1 MIFISKEKG
10 NKKLKQNIILG
21 ILIIVLVTGFA
32 LYNKMNEKEPV
43 DYFRVTG
50 LRSEE
55 NGVIEEYRI
64 LKKIVT
70 ESKLKDDMVNSITFG
85 KENILEYFDKEYF
98 ENKKLAMIVLYEDDS
113 KDYLYTID
121 DVVYNEARTDVTIE
135 YTYKHDGYAGTLD
148 TAWYNYIF
156 IELDSTVENVEF
168 VHKNK

>member
-1 MIFISKEKG
+1 M
-10 NKKLKQNIILG
+10 KQNIILG
-21 ILIIVLVTGFA
+21 IIIIVLVAGFA

-85 KENILEYFDKEYF
+85 KENILEKTNF
-98 ENKKLAMIVLYEDDS
+98 LLY
-113 KDYLYTID
+113 
-121 DVVYNEARTDVTIE
+121 VC
-135 YTYKHDGYAGTLD
+135 
-148 TAWYNYIF
+148 
-156 IELDSTVENVEF
+156 
-168 VHKNK
+168 

>member
-1 MIFISKEKG
+1 
-10 NKKLKQNIILG
+10 
-21 ILIIVLVTGFA
+21 
-32 LYNKMNEKEPV
+32 
-43 DYFRVTG
+43 
-50 LRSEE
+50 
-55 NGVIEEYRI
+55 
-64 LKKIVT
+64 
-70 ESKLKDDMVNSITFG
+70 
-85 KENILEYFDKEYF
+85 
-98 ENKKLAMIVLYEDDS
+98 MIVLYEDDS